1 MAASLTLH
9 FEHPPGIWGNYSR
22 VVTGRKPRAMPPG
35 AMVPRIEATLAP
47 IRIDPGHLARYAAIC
62 GVPRTDVVP
71 IAFPHML
78 ASGMHLAMLS
88 SRAFP
93 VSVLGIVHLQN
104 RIVRR
109 HAQDPAQPI
118 ALRSWIEGHRDT
130 ELGHEF
136 ELETEGTAGGE
147 VIWQETCTF
156 LARGARAPRAR
167 VLAAE
172 RARERER
179 ERAAAADSEPLHA
192 SRFAAPAGLGR
203 RYAAVSGDYNPIHL
217 GDLVAKP
224 FGFRKAIAHGMWSLA
239 RCAAEAGEA
248 DVAGPVTLDVAFKT
262 PVFMPADLLFESRA
276 GQGTVLFSMKD
287 ASSDKPYLNGELR
300 TAAA

>member
-1 MAASLTLH
+1 MAASVTLH
-9 FEHPPGIWGNYSR
+9 FPVSPGIWGSYAR
-22 VVTGRKPRAMPPG
+22 IVAGGKPRVMPAG
-35 AMVPRIEATLAP
+35 ATVPRIEATLAP
-47 IRIDPGHLARYAAIC
+47 IHIDAGHLERYAAIC

-93 VSVLGIVHLQN
+93 VSVLGLVHLRN
-104 RIVRR
+104 RIERL
-109 HAQDPAQPI
+109 HAQDPAQPV

-130 ELGHEF
+130 ELGQEF
-136 ELETEGTAGGE
+136 ALETEGSTQGE
-147 VIWQETCTF
+147 VVWRETCTF
-156 LARGARAPRAR
+156 LARGQRPPRAR

-179 ERAAAADSEPLHA
+179 ERAAAAGSEPLHT

-217 GDLVAKP
+217 GNLVAKP
-224 FGFRKAIAHGMWSLA
+224 FGFRKAIVHGMWSLA

-248 DVAGPVTLDVAFKT
+248 DVRGPVTLDVAFKT
-262 PVFMPADLLFESRA
+262 PVFMPTDLVFESRA
-276 GQGTVLFSMKD
+276 GQGVTMFTMND
-287 ASSDKPYLNGELR
+287 AATDKPCLTGELR
-300 TAAA
+300 AATA

>member
-1 MAASLTLH
+1 MATSLTLQ
-9 FEHPPGIWGNYSR
+9 FASPPGIWANYTR
-22 VVTGRKPRAMPPG
+22 VLTGRKPRIMPAG
-35 AMVPRIEATLAP
+35 ATVPRIEATLAP
-47 IRIDPGHLARYAAIC
+47 IRIDPDHLARYAAIC
-62 GVPRTDVVP
+62 GMPRTDVVP

-88 SRAFP
+88 SPAFP

-104 RIVRR
+104 RIERL
-109 HAQDPAQPI
+109 HAQDPAEPM

-136 ELETEGTAGGE
+136 ELQTEGTTAGE
-147 VIWQETCTF
+147 VIWRETCVF
-156 LARGARAPRAR
+156 LARGLRAPRAR

-179 ERAAAADSEPLHA
+179 EREAAADSQPLRT
-192 SRFAAPAGLGR
+192 SRFTAPAGLGR
-203 RYAAVSGDYNPIHL
+203 RYAVVSSDYNPIHL
-217 GDLVAKP
+217 GDLAAKP
-224 FGFRKAIAHGMWSLA
+224 FGFRKAITHGMWSLA

-248 DVAGPVTLDVAFKT
+248 DARGAVTLDVTFKA
-262 PVFMPADLLFESRA
+262 PVFMPAELLFESRTA
-276 GQGTVLFSMKD
+276 PGSVLFTMKD
-287 ASSDKPYLNGELR
+287 ATSDKPYLAGELR